1 MISLKISSLAA
12 LVIAGVA
19 LNTEAAA
26 INTQQCSSFQQNF
39 TVGSDLTQ
47 YWKDMDSTTYD
58 LTSQGLEMKVNN
70 PNGDGKV
77 GNGALFNS
85 KMLMQYGSIE
95 AKIKA
100 APVGGIVTA
109 FIFMAPG
116 KDEIDYEWVGDQ
128 VQSAYYYRGIPD
140 YSTEASVTLETGTTD
155 FHIYKIDW
163 QPDAITWYIDG
174 KPIRTVEKNSTLE
187 SDNQYHYPT
196 EASHF
201 QLGLWDASGDASTAK
216 WAHGPIDWS
225 DHPGHVSAF
234 VEYVNVECNSN

>member
-1 MISLKISSLAA
+1 MVSFTLSTLSA

-26 INTQQCSSFQQNF
+26 INTSQCNSFQQNF
-39 TVGSDLTQ
+39 APGVDLNQ
-47 YWKDMDSTTYD
+47 YWKDMDPTTYN
-58 LTSQGLEMKVNN
+58 LTSKGLEMKVNN

-95 AKIKA
+95 AKIMA

-109 FIFMAPG
+109 FIYMAPG

-128 VQSAYYYRGIPD
+128 VQTAYYYRGIPD
-140 YSTEASVTLETGTTD
+140 YSTEATVTLANGTST
-155 FHIYKIDW
+155 FHTYKIDW
-163 QPDAITWYIDG
+163 QPDSITWYIDG
-174 KPIRTVEKNSTLE
+174 NVIRTVEKSSTLE
-187 SDNQYHYPT
+187 KDGKYHYPT

-201 QLGLWDASGDASTAK
+201 QLGLWDASGDASTAE
-216 WAHGPIDWS
+216 WAHGPINWD
-225 DHPGHVSAF
+225 DHPGHVSAY
-234 VEYVNVECNSN
+234 VEYVKVECNA